1 MATVLANSSFTFQA
15 LFLDTDNTPIAVLN
29 PTITVFSFSAAGV
42 KQELVAATAMD
53 AVVPAE
59 TGRYTHNYTVPSA
72 FGEGDMFYGEMTGEH
87 PVSGD
92 ILRYSESVSVV
103 TLPPGSQG
111 LSYNTIKGG

>member
-1 MATVLANSSFTFQA
+1 MATVLANSSFTFQI
-15 LFLDTDNTPIAVLN
+15 LFLDTDNTPIAVVD

-59 TGRYTHNYTVPSA
+59 TGRYTYTYTVPAA
-72 FGEGDMFYGEMTGEH
+72 FTDGDMIYGEMTGEH

-92 ILRYSESVSVV
+92 LLWYSEEVSVV

-111 LSYNTIKGG
+111 LSYNFVKGG